1 MLRDE
6 GSSEVGGAP
15 DSKTVFCK
23 WLCASLNTLLS
34 VRPTVVITHVA

>member
-6 GSSEVGGAP
+6 GGSEVGGAP
-15 DSKTVFCK
+15 GGKTVFCK

-34 VRPTVVITHVA
+34 VRPTIVIAHVA